1 MIEWEKEIQKHCTD
15 HGSLFY
21 DGVVSLLQ
29 VAVKDVT
36 EHAGGVLM
44 QVPSSLGHTVVF
56 APDGD
61 VDALFL
67 LRE

>member
-1 MIEWEKEIQKHCTD
+1 M
-15 HGSLFY
+15 
-21 DGVVSLLQ
+21 
-29 VAVKDVT
+29 KDVT
-36 EHAGGVLM
+36 EHAGGVFM

-67 LRE
+67 LKERQKKLSSAHKRKLEVWFEITNV